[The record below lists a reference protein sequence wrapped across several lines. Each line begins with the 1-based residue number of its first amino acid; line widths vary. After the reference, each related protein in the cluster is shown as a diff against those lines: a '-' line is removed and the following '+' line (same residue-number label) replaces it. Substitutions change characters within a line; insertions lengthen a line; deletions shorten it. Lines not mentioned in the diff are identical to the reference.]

1 MPRIISQSCV
11 GRRVGLSKTLSPY
24 ELSRKSAKRYPI
36 GCDKIDM
43 LETLFI
49 ENPRPSNKEKSIIV
63 EITGLRHSSRRVVER
78 DHFDVIEEEESGT
91 SETESSEEY
100 SEEMGTSIESDD
112 EIKVEKEAEPLFLK
126 SSPLFTPLPYL
137 NREPSP
143 IVVDSSPTAGQHC
156 GVFDKGYKRSKSLP
170 GRSPLAD
177 ITNHLV
183 VYDPH
188 GPSRSPTP
196 SPSPRFH
203 VYCSDQQNVTV
214 KVPYGS
220 NSEFSISVNQQQIG
234 DSQFDD
240 PGRIMS
246 RSSSPC
252 TEDFEAAGIL
262 VSLKSGS
269 HQITVNICKTS

>member
-1 MPRIISQSCV
+1 M
-11 GRRVGLSKTLSPY
+11 
-24 ELSRKSAKRYPI
+24 
-36 GCDKIDM
+36 
-43 LETLFI
+43 
-49 ENPRPSNKEKSIIV
+49 
-63 EITGLRHSSRRVVER
+63 VER
-78 DHFDVIEEEESGT
+78 DYFDVIEVREPVYALKILDLTNGVQEEESGT

-100 SEEMGTSIESDD
+100 SEGMETRCASDD
-112 EIKVEKEAEPLFLK
+112 EIKVDEEAEPLFLQ
-126 SSPLFTPLPYL
+126 SSPLFTPLPYF

-143 IVVDSSPTAGQHC
+143 MVLDSSPVAGQHC
-156 GVFDKGYKRSKSLP
+156 DVFDKGYKQPKSLS

-214 KVPYGS
+214 NVPYGS